1 MDAADHRCLA
11 ELVRRRKKLGVDK
24 LKQEMIRRK
33 SPVLCNESYIDKLM
47 RIDLVQ
53 RPKTCRKPHKQW
65 FRGENVTILE
75 WPSYSLHLDPI
86 ENVCE
91 NVSRM
96 RSIRN
101 VKRILKK

>member
-24 LKQEMIRRK
+24 LKQEMIRRD
-33 SPVLCNESYIDKLM
+33 SPELCNETYIAKLN
-47 RIDLVQ
+47 RINLVK

-75 WPSYSLHLDPI
+75 WPSYSPDLDPI
-86 ENVCE
+86 ENV
-91 NVSRM
+91 
-96 RSIRN
+96 
-101 VKRILKK
+101 